1 MKRLL
6 TILFLLVFIIT
17 PSFAANKPDNDI
29 IVIYTNDVHCGV
41 DNNLGYAGLAYYRD
55 EMKKLTPYVT
65 LVDAGDAVQGGTI
78 GTISNGRYIIEI
90 MNALKYDLAVPG
102 NHEFDYGME
111 QFNYFAKNLSC
122 GYISCNFKDAVTG
135 QLVFKPYKII
145 SYGSVKV
152 AFVGACTPET
162 IVKSTPA
169 VFKDSNGNYIYD
181 FDNESSGEKLINSI
195 QKSVD
200 DARNNGADY
209 VILVGHL
216 GEYEDITENYSAPI
230 VISKTRGIDALIDGH
245 SHEVTPSLKIK
256 NLDGKEIPITQ
267 SGMRLTHIGKLTINK
282 NGELSTELID
292 KVESKDEKITDLIN
306 ELKARYE
313 ETLKQPIGYTSF
325 DLIATKDDGTW
336 LVRSQETN
344 LGDLTTDALLFEA
357 EKFGGAEIA
366 MNNGGG
372 IRANIKSGI
381 LTYNDALTVMPF
393 GNTVDIYEIPGQTI
407 LDELEHGVRKL
418 PDLSGGFLQVS
429 GLSYEVDMSKESP
442 VIVDGR
448 GLMIDISGDV
458 KDRRVHNVLVNNE
471 PINPERIYRVVGLNY
486 FISQNGDGHKFSGKK
501 TIVTD
506 IAVVSDA
513 LSHYVK
519 SLGVLPEKYKN
530 PQERIKISH

>member
-135 QLVFKPYKII
+135 QLVLKPYKII
-145 SYGSVKV
+145 SYGGVKV

-162 IVKSTPA
+162 ITAATAV

-181 FDNESSGEKLINSI
+181 VDNESSGEKLINSI
-195 QKSVD
+195 QKAVD

-209 VILVGHL
+209 VIVVGHL
-216 GEYEDITENYSAPI
+216 GEYGDTVKNWSAPFI
-230 VISKTRGIDALIDGH
+230 ISKTKGIDALIDGH
-245 SHEVTPSLKIK
+245 SHEVTPNLKIK

-267 SGMRLTHIGKLTINK
+267 TGTKLTHIGKLTINK
-282 NGELSTELID
+282 NGDISTELID
-292 KVESKDEKITDLIN
+292 KVESKDEKITALID
-306 ELKARYE
+306 EFKARYE
-313 ETLKQPIGYTSF
+313 DTIKQPIGYTSF
-325 DLIATKDDGTW
+325 DLTVTDDNGNRI
-336 LVRSQETN
+336 VRIQETN
-344 LGDLTTDALLFEA
+344 FGDLVTDAFLFEA

-366 MNNGGG
+366 MITAGS
-372 IRANIKSGI
+372 IRVNIKSGI

-429 GLSYEVDMSKESP
+429 GLSYEVDASKESP
-442 VIVDGR
+442 VIVDDKGF
-448 GLMIDISGDV
+448 LIKISGDI
-458 KDRRVHNVLVNNE
+458 KDRRVRNVLVNNE
-471 PINPERIYRVVGLNY
+471 PIDPERIYRLVSTNY
-486 FISQNGDGHKFSGKK
+486 LVSQNGDGHIFSGKK
-501 TIVTD
+501 TILLD
-506 IAVVSDA
+506 MAVDADA
-513 LSHYVK
+513 LSHYIK
-519 SLGVLPEKYKN
+519 SLGVIPEKYRN
-530 PQERIKISH
+530 PQGRIKIH